1 MREMLAFH
9 ASFDATEWTFMDFGY
24 FYDFWPFLG
33 VKNGGFGR
41 KWPFFQIFGFL
52 LLSAS
57 ASLCSVFKV
66 STVFDT
72 FIFSFFEVQLIL
84 KLQYSIVFLRLE

>member
-41 KWPFFQIFGFL
+41 NWPFFQIFGFL
-52 LLSAS
+52 LLLAS
-57 ASLCSVFKV
+57 ASLCVQG
-66 STVFDT
+66 FDR
-72 FIFSFFEVQLIL
+72 F
-84 KLQYSIVFLRLE
+84 

>member
-1 MREMLAFH
+1 MLAFH

-33 VKNGGFGR
+33 FKNRVFGR
-41 KWPFFQIFGFL
+41 KCPFFQIFGFL

-57 ASLCSVFKV
+57 ASLWFQFIVWCRNTKQIGV
-66 STVFDT
+66 SGSGVLHFGAVPEN
-72 FIFSFFEVQLIL
+72 FLI
-84 KLQYSIVFLRLE
+84 